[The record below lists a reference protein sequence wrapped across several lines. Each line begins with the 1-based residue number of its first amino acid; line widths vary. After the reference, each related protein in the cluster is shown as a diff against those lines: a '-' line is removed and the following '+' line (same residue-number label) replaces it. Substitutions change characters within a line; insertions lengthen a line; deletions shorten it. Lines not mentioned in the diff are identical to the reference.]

1 MANVPGKTVFF
12 TALTTAWL
20 ALAVVFAGVF
30 VIEEHDHE
38 HIDVAGR
45 RLPSGEDCH
54 ICLEIQIAQR
64 LIEAFGRLGI
74 SIAVIGFILCA
85 GALIKPRLL
94 FYPRTPVE
102 LKVRF
107 NC

>member
-1 MANVPGKTVFF
+1 MTNVPRKTAFL

-54 ICLEIQIAQR
+54 ICLEIQIAQG

-74 SIAVIGFILCA
+74 SIVVIGFLSCS
-85 GALIKPRLL
+85 GSLVKPQMFFPKRPLA
-94 FYPRTPVE
+94 

>member
-1 MANVPGKTVFF
+1 MTNVPRKTALF

-38 HIDVAGR
+38 HIDVEGR
-45 RLPSGEDCH
+45 RLPTSEDCH

-64 LIEAFGRLGI
+64 LIEAFGRLGVSMAI
-74 SIAVIGFILCA
+74 IGFVLCV
-85 GALIKPRLL
+85 GSLVKPHIIFCARK
-94 FYPRTPVE
+94 PIE

>member
-12 TALTTAWL
+12 TAFATAWL
-20 ALAVVFAGVF
+20 ALAVIFAGIF

-38 HIDVAGR
+38 HIDAAGR
-45 RLPSGEDCH
+45 RLPFSENCH
-54 ICLEIQIAQR
+54 VCLEIQIAQR

-74 SIAVIGFILCA
+74 SIAVIGFIPCA
-85 GALIKPRLL
+85 GFFVKPQI
-94 FYPRTPVE
+94 FYSKKPTE

>member
-1 MANVPGKTVFF
+1 MATVPGKRAFF
-12 TALTTAWL
+12 TALATAWL
-20 ALAVVFAGVF
+20 VLAVIFAGVF

-38 HIDVAGR
+38 YIDAVDR
-45 RLPSGEDCH
+45 RLPSSEDCH
-54 ICLEIQIAQR
+54 ICLEIQIAQG

-74 SIAVIGFILCA
+74 SIVVIGFLSC
-85 GALIKPRLL
+85 GGSPVKPRMFFPKRPLA
-94 FYPRTPVE
+94 